1 MSWIDCGA
9 PPSRVTI
16 STPFFVATATRKPIV
31 EGFRRLGQMQRLR
44 RQDAEE
50 ERDGIVIFAVERTAF
65 VETPESDRRAFAV
78 LNDERQ
84 RHHFCQREFAADEA
98 LVPRPIWT
106 TSLITRS

>member
-1 MSWIDCGA
+1 
-9 PPSRVTI
+9 
-16 STPFFVATATRKPIV
+16 
-31 EGFRRLGQMQRLR
+31 MQRLR

-84 RHHFCQREFAADEA
+84 RTTNVAAFFLPSRFAYSDKAFA
-98 LVPRPIWT
+98 PCLAAMARARRFGHSSVTPVCRI
-106 TSLITRS
+106 LR